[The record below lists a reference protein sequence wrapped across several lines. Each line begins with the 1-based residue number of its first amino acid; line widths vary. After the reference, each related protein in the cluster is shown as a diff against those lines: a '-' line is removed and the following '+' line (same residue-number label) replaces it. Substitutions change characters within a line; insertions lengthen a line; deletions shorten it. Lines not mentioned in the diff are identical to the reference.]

1 MRCLMES
8 GKSVTK
14 NILEKKS
21 KREEPKLSKED
32 VEKLMQHIPL
42 LNSIS
47 KENQQTE
54 PFRQLLITL
63 FIMSKEKYQPNKKY
77 ELMHNLVKI
86 GNILQEL
93 LPDEITKGFTVDIL
107 KNDLS
112 KGDRDTV
119 LPSSL
124 TAQQQW
130 CVFNITRNL
139 SADAV
144 HRFYNEQ
151 SEQLINNYLEL
162 LNGVC
167 NTNFF
172 VTSNTQNIRLN
183 HALEPKKKYIE
194 LDKKNLEK
202 LLNQAGYFLTK
213 SQEMLEAGNI
223 NGAAMALVA
232 SGNCTRDY
240 IRSLNKSKGET
251 VAPESIFRNLAE
263 KRDLVAHIAIKVY
276 GDETFK
282 IMIAKEANKEQVNV
296 LLKELSVQSA
306 KLGVKIDITEY
317 LKQEGQAEQQP
328 QSPRA
333 FTKENIHE
341 ATRSRETPTMG
352 RSTGREINLSK
363 DTKKLSEKE
372 RKEEKSPLRRR
383 DDKDTSRY
391 SEQDRRDDRRDEP
404 RRRDDRDIS
413 RHSERDRRDDRRDEP
428 RRRDDRRDEP
438 RRRDDRDISRHSERD
453 RRDEPRQRED
463 RDQRGASDKKR
474 ERSPDPSR
482 DIEEDRYESKKE
494 KEEKDR
500 KKTKQGSLSHK
511 EDEYKFHKR
520 DQHDPDNDPGMGGST
535 RRDNSTLSSGYSGS
549 SGQPKGTSEKRDSS
563 SQQYKGGNVKT
574 TTVKELEQKGELSE
588 KIVQSLNAST
598 GKKRDWNETQK
609 PEKEFAHEKEVSKK
623 PELKLK
629 KLKNEHEVT
638 ASQKSTVIGPEEVTG
653 IRNKF

>member
-1 MRCLMES
+1 MRCVMES

-14 NILEKKS
+14 DILEKKS
-21 KREEPKLSKED
+21 EIEESKISKED

-54 PFRQLLITL
+54 PFRHLIISLLT
-63 FIMSKEKYQPNKKY
+63 MSKEKYQPKNKY

-86 GNILQEL
+86 GNIFQEL

-107 KNDLS
+107 KNDLL
-112 KGDRDTV
+112 KGDRDIV
-119 LPSSL
+119 APSSL

-130 CVFNITRNL
+130 CVFNIARNL

-167 NTNFF
+167 NTNYF

-194 LDKKNLEK
+194 LNKKNLEK

-213 SQEMLEAGNI
+213 AQEMLEAGNI

-352 RSTGREINLSK
+352 RPTGREINLSK
-363 DTKKLSEKE
+363 DIKKLSEKE
-372 RKEEKSPLRRR
+372 RKEEKSPPRRR
-383 DDKDTSRY
+383 DDRDTSRH
-391 SEQDRRDDRRDEP
+391 SEQDRRDERRDEP

-413 RHSERDRRDDRRDEP
+413 RHSERDRRDE
-428 RRRDDRRDEP
+428 RRDEP

-482 DIEEDRYESKKE
+482 GIEEDRYESKKE

-520 DQHDPDNDPGMGGST
+520 DQHDPDNDPGMEGST

-609 PEKEFAHEKEVSKK
+609 PEKEFEKEVSKQT
-623 PELKLK
+623 ELKLK

-638 ASQKSTVIGPEEVTG
+638 ASQKPTVIGPEEVTG